1 MVTKQ
6 RIVLLALVLLLSPVQ
21 KQKEA
26 AAFAP
31 PAAMDIIRCRW
42 HSYSYSSSSLL
53 KYHGPTKKNDNED
66 DIELLPPSAS
76 SLYEQQ
82 SLNNINLHLEADALC
97 DFEDVDCQAFLP
109 THTITSSSS
118 SSSDTYLASQ
128 LKSRSE
134 SLQQERIEHNW
145 NVAHCPTSFI
155 HVSNSDYIRRVGM
168 ETYPIAVCGGARGG
182 VYVINLENKIVLG
195 KAEGV
200 HISQVEEPSRSSSS
214 SSSTSNHA
222 TMAKEAMEKLYGK
235 LDGGGVVSV
244 AIHGDIIASS
254 GREGGVR
261 LWKLNHPSTTVHTT
275 TTSNDDDLDKEQRN
289 AMENINNNNNNHLV
303 PMGTIPG
310 LDHTIVTCLKFDS
323 MNRLWTAC
331 FDGTVRAYNLVECID
346 ATTTTI
352 TPAADTEEGVFPA
365 RMMPLFQSDFTGK
378 RVYSI

>member
-1 MVTKQ
+1 MMVTKQ
-6 RIVLLALVLLLSPVQ
+6 RIVLALVIILSPVQ
-21 KQKEA
+21 QKQEA

-82 SLNNINLHLEADALC
+82 SLNNINLHLEADDALC

-109 THTITSSSS
+109 THTITSSYPS

-155 HVSNSDYIRRVGM
+155 HVSNSDYIRRVDM
-168 ETYPIAVCGGARGG
+168 ETYPIVVCGGARGG

-261 LWKLNHPSTTVHTT
+261 LWKLNQPSTVHT
-275 TTSNDDDLDKEQRN
+275 TTSNDDDLDEEERS
-289 AMENINNNNNNHLV
+289 AMENSNNNNNLV

>member
-1 MVTKQ
+1 MMVTKQ
-6 RIVLLALVLLLSPVQ
+6 RIVLALVIILSPVQ
-21 KQKEA
+21 QKQEA

-31 PAAMDIIRCRW
+31 PTATDIIRCRW
-42 HSYSYSSSSLL
+42 HSSSSSF
-53 KYHGPTKKNDNED
+53 KYYYGPNKKNDGEE
-66 DIELLPPSAS
+66 DIELLPPSGS
-76 SLYEQQ
+76 SPLL
-82 SLNNINLHLEADALC
+82 STNNIPNDNHQEADALC

>member
-1 MVTKQ
+1 MMVTKQ
-6 RIVLLALVLLLSPVQ
+6 RIVLALVIILSPVQ
-21 KQKEA
+21 QKQEA

-31 PAAMDIIRCRW
+31 PTATDIIRCRW
-42 HSYSYSSSSLL
+42 HSYSSSSSSSLL
-53 KYHGPTKKNDNED
+53 KYYGPNKTNDNED

-76 SLYEQQ
+76 SLNEQQ
-82 SLNNINLHLEADALC
+82 SLNNNINLHLEADDALC

-109 THTITSSSS
+109 THTITSSS

-145 NVAHCPTSFI
+145 KVAHCPTSFI
-155 HVSNSDYIRRVGM
+155 HVSNSDYIRRVDM

-261 LWKLNHPSTTVHTT
+261 LWKLSNQPSTVHTT
-275 TTSNDDDLDKEQRN
+275 TSDDDDLGKEERS
-289 AMENINNNNNNHLV
+289 AMENITNNNSLV
-303 PMGTIPG
+303 PLGTIPG

-331 FDGTVRAYNLVECID
+331 FDGTVRAYNLVECMD
-346 ATTTTI
+346 ATTTT
-352 TPAADTEEGVFPA
+352 PADTEGGVFPA